1 MKCDTNAPFHIPYLS
16 RNIDI
21 VHFHNEYGLNGHM
34 VRLHTYMLGNIDS
47 ST

>member
-21 VHFHNEYGLNGHM
+21 VHFRNEYGLNRHIVTLRTCM
-34 VRLHTYMLGNIDS
+34 FVKSDS